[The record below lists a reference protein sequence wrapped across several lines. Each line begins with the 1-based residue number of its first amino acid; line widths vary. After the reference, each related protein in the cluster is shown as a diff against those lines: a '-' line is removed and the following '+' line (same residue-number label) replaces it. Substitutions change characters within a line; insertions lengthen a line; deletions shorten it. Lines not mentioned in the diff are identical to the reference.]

1 MNSPEYRSDFW
12 RSITLSGWLESLVET
27 YGTLAVFVGTT
38 LEGEAV
44 AIAGGV
50 MAHREHLSFWPV
62 ALAAATG
69 GYLSDVVI
77 YSLGRKYKDSPRLR
91 GALENPK
98 VARVV
103 AKLSLNIV
111 LFALIFRFI
120 PGMRTAGPVALA
132 TLGMPPLQ
140 YGFYTGLAAFVWGVT
155 GVMLG
160 YFLGHSVEA
169 LFGELHR
176 IEHALIAPAIVAVVL
191 GGAVYLWRRHRRATR
206 EV

>member
-1 MNSPEYRSDFW
+1 MSA
-12 RSITLSGWLESLVET
+12 WLENIVES

-62 ALAAATG
+62 ALAAAAG
-69 GYLSDVVI
+69 GYLSDVII
-77 YSLGRKYKDSPRLR
+77 YGLGRRYKDSSRVQSV
-91 GALENPK
+91 LEHHK
-98 VARVV
+98 VAGIV
-103 AKLSLNIV
+103 AKLSLNLV

-132 TLGMPPLQ
+132 TLGMPPLN
-140 YGFYTGLAAFVWGVT
+140 YCFLTGAAALVWGVT

-160 YFLGHSVEA
+160 YFMGHTIEVI
-169 LFGELHR
+169 FGELHR
-176 IEHALIAPAIVAVVL
+176 IEHALIGPAIAALVV
-191 GGAVYLWRRHRRATR
+191 GIAVYLWRRPRRG
-206 EV
+206 